1 MSTNHATTRRGERG
15 SAYVAVLLALVVLT
29 IIGLSLVM
37 VTQTEVQLGANERTI
52 TRTLYGADS
61 GIQISVVRHLLLPND
76 DAFTFIQNRA
86 QLGGVQ
92 IAERV
97 QTSQFKP
104 ISTANCD
111 WCPANENGDKYV
123 TVNNTVTSTGQR
135 VSWSGTGLPPTD
147 AKVLAQSQVT
157 VMLRI
162 INSPSPSLDSLR

>member
-1 MSTNHATTRRGERG
+1 MSTIHEPRRGEQG

-37 VTQTEVQLGANERTI
+37 VTQTEVQLGANERTVA
-52 TRTLYGADS
+52 RTLYGADS
-61 GIQISVVRHLLLPND
+61 GIQISVVRHLLLPSD
-76 DAFTFIQNRA
+76 DAFTFIQNRT
-86 QLGGVQ
+86 QLGAVQ

-97 QTSQFKP
+97 QTSEFKP

-123 TVNNTVTSTGQR
+123 NVNNTVTSTGQR
-135 VSWSGTGLPPTD
+135 VSWSGSGLPPVD
-147 AKVLAQSQVT
+147 AKVLSQSQVT

-162 INSPSPSLDSLR
+162 TNAPSPSLDTVR